1 MFITKRK
8 IRRILSDRI
17 DELRKAIKAM
27 ESESKSA
34 KVSIRYSD
42 KIVVELDDDEIK
54 EFVNDFTD
62 SLLERI
68 EECQYILD
76 RINDGR

>member
-8 IRRILSDRI
+8 IRRILNDRVN
-17 DELRKAIKAM
+17 ELRKAIKTV
-27 ESESKSA
+27 ESESA
-34 KVSIRYSD
+34 RVSIRYSD
-42 KIVVELDDDEIK
+42 KITVELDDDEIK

-76 RINDGR
+76 KINDRK

>member
-1 MFITKRK
+1 MN
-8 IRRILSDRI
+8 DRI
-17 DELRKAIKAM
+17 DELRKSIKAV

-34 KVSIRYSD
+34 RVSIRYSN
-42 KIVVELDDDEIK
+42 KVEVELDDNEIK

-62 SLLERI
+62 NLLERI

-76 RINDGR
+76 KINDSK